1 MHPEIREE
9 LLGHIEDRAELLMLE
24 GHPEEFAVQEA
35 VKQMGIRGYRQ
46 KPAFSSSATVGLEVA
61 VMLALFLI
69 IGLVGMLSVYYA
81 DERYSVSL
89 VERKLFYFGIGVLLL
104 IVFIFWIIGS

>member
-1 MHPEIREE
+1 
-9 LLGHIEDRAELLMLE
+9 
-24 GHPEEFAVQEA
+24 
-35 VKQMGIRGYRQ
+35 
-46 KPAFSSSATVGLEVA
+46 
-61 VMLALFLI
+61 MLALFLI